1 MSDIERKGGLILA
14 VTAAVR
20 KLQTEKEKIC
30 PLLNNT
36 KEACAPVHYDATLE
50 DLNHLSEMDQFW
62 LKVSMST
69 AQNVALA
76 EEKAHLTE
84 ENELLRNLIRKY
96 CRQAD
101 YNRTI
106 YTLNI
111 SSKPTVGMPA
121 QEASHMTQLKRNS
134 KKK

>member
-1 MSDIERKGGLILA
+1 MA

-62 LKVSMST
+62 LKVSMSS

-76 EEKAHLTE
+76 EEKAHLTN
-84 ENELLRNLIRKY
+84 ENEELRNLIRKY
-96 CRQAD
+96 CRQTD

-111 SSKPTVGMPA
+111 SSKPTIGIPA
-121 QEASHMTQLKRNS
+121 QEASHMSQIQRNFR
-134 KKK
+134 KK